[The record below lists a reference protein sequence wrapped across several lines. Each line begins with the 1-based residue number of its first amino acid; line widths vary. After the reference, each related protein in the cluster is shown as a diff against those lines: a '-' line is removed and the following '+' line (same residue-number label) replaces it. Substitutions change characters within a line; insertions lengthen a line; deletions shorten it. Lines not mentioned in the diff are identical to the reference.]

1 MSAVGA
7 STAASSPPLAPL
19 APLTP
24 LAPLYHQVYA
34 ALRDNLLAGVW
45 PAGSL
50 LPSERE
56 LCELYGVSRI
66 TARKA
71 LQQLADERLV
81 SRRQGLGSVVNAL
94 PGGSTEPP
102 PMPGT
107 MQALLENV
115 AAIGASTT
123 GRLLE
128 IVLARPPEAVRLAM
142 AVGAGARLHRSRHLR
157 LRRGEPIGLITT
169 WLPRSIGRGISAAD
183 VERAPMLALLE
194 QRGVKVAWA
203 TQSIAAVL
211 ADAEVAGHL
220 GIAAGQP
227 LVHLQRLVHDER
239 DRPVEQLSALY
250 RADRYEY
257 RSLLR
262 RDSRSPLA
270 WSLT

>member
-1 MSAVGA
+1 V
-7 STAASSPPLAPL
+7 
-19 APLTP
+19 

-81 SRRQGLGSVVNAL
+81 SRRQGLGSVANGS
-94 PGGSTEPP
+94 PGVSTQPP

-123 GRLLE
+123 GRLIE
-128 IVLARPPEAVRLAM
+128 IGLARPSEAVRLAM
-142 AVGAGARLHRSRHLR
+142 AVSEGARLHRSRHLR
-157 LRRGEPIGLITT
+157 LRQDEPIGLITT
-169 WLPRSIGRGISAAD
+169 WLPRSIGERRFAKAD
-183 VERAPMLALLE
+183 LEKTVRRAVPAMRWVERICRPRFEFLIGEVRCRASELCEPCRYVEKRTAPGVLKALVE
-194 QRGVKVAWA
+194 RGG
-203 TQSIAAVL
+203 IR
-211 ADAEVAGHL
+211 AEILDSGTISVG
-220 GIAAGQP
+220 
-227 LVHLQRLVHDER
+227 D
-239 DRPVEQLSALY
+239 PVVGL
-250 RADRYEY
+250 D
-257 RSLLR
+257 
-262 RDSRSPLA
+262 
-270 WSLT
+270 

>member
-7 STAASSPPLAPL
+7 STARPSPPSP
-19 APLTP
+19 PLTP

-81 SRRQGLGSVVNAL
+81 SRRQGLGSVANVL
-94 PGGSTEPP
+94 PGVSTQPP

-123 GRLLE
+123 GRLIE
-128 IVLARPPEAVRLAM
+128 IGLARPPEAVRLAM
-142 AVGAGARLHRSRHLR
+142 AVGQGARLHRSRHLR
-157 LRRGEPIGLITT
+157 LRQDEPIGLITT

-183 VERAPMLALLE
+183 VERSPMLALLE

-227 LVHLQRLVHDER
+227 LVHLQRLVHDEQ

-270 WSLT
+270 WSLS

>member
-1 MSAVGA
+1 
-7 STAASSPPLAPL
+7 
-19 APLTP
+19 
-24 LAPLYHQVYA
+24 
-34 ALRDNLLAGVW
+34 
-45 PAGSL
+45 
-50 LPSERE
+50 
-56 LCELYGVSRI
+56 
-66 TARKA
+66 
-71 LQQLADERLV
+71 
-81 SRRQGLGSVVNAL
+81 
-94 PGGSTEPP
+94 
-102 PMPGT
+102 MPGT

-123 GRLLE
+123 GRLIE
-128 IVLARPPEAVRLAM
+128 IGLARPPEAVRLAM
-142 AVGAGARLHRSRHLR
+142 AVGQGARLHRSRHLR
-157 LRRGEPIGLITT
+157 LRQDEPIGLITT

-183 VERAPMLALLE
+183 VERSPMLALLE

-227 LVHLQRLVHDER
+227 LVHLQRLVHDEQ